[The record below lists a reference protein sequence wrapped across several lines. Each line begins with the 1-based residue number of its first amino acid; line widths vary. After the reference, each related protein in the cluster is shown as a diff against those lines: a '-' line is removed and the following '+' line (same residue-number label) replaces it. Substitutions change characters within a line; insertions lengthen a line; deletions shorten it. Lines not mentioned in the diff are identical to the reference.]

1 MSKRKRRERQDRPAH
16 MEVTWAHYN
25 VPAPRHYVKHPPP
38 PVLEPIKGEI
48 VAWRGWRLRHDHG
61 GVRLWST
68 TWDVS
73 WDGPTLTAHMVPAM
87 DDRNVH
93 AMLMPLWVGGELP
106 AFATA
111 AGVYALRPEAF
122 RESTY
127 AHLPVIGQVALT
139 GVVVEGDSGY
149 RAERATI
156 RSLYLNVPN
165 VSLEDGLR
173 DFSEQP
179 RSSLDSTPPEG
190 CLAWAASVLH
200 TPDGR
205 WPEDVSPFMA
215 VEELS
220 RRYDVDVSL
229 DPPEIR

>member
-68 TWDVS
+68 TWAVS

-87 DDRNVH
+87 DDRNAH
-93 AMLMPLWVGGELP
+93 ALMQLWVGGELP

-156 RSLYLNVPN
+156 RSLYLNAPKT
-165 VSLEDGLR
+165 SLEDGLR

-179 RSSLDSTPPEG
+179 RSGLRDNLSELSILVT
-190 CLAWAASVLH
+190 WRS
-200 TPDGR
+200 DGR